1 MTATPQLALVLRN
14 GLLLMLSLAAVDRL
28 GLPEGLFLAL
38 GILVILEADLGGGV
52 IAGRERVIGSLMG
65 LLAVVI
71 TAGITVVLPLPA
83 RVFSGLLLVR
93 LFGFAAGLSSG
104 FIVGGHVVAGSLL
117 HHPDNW
123 WYYAFWRTVMTILGV
138 LIGVYISRQL
148 YSQRSVSRWREQC
161 RSWTGDLA
169 HALLHLGDSPDR
181 AQLFQD
187 LRERRN
193 ALRRS
198 LPQLIAEQSVTHSR
212 QDSVR
217 GLVRLISSARTRFA
231 NSGPG
236 TNRKVPLSC
245 CHTEA
250 PITSLGIRSLVNWT
264 RRNSPSM
271 QAASALARSV
281 LPIPGMPSTSAWPP
295 ATSAQSSGST
305 ASLGSLTTC
314 VRLRVSR
321 SRARRGSVV
330 VGVAVKGVPRD
341 SSAAPGPAVSGAA
354 GAALPWVSGQDCG
367 VSGPAGRTRTR
378 KRSSVRR
385 PSKSGSSSAS
395 TRWSGLMPHATLS
408 ASTARSRSPA
418 SAR

>member
-38 GILVILEADLGGGV
+38 AILVILEADLGGGV
-52 IAGRERVIGSLMG
+52 IAGRERVIGTLMG

-71 TAGITVVLPLPA
+71 TAGITLVLPLPA
-83 RVFSGLLLVR
+83 RVFSGLLLAR

-138 LIGVYISRQL
+138 LIGVYVSRHL

-161 RSWTGDLA
+161 RSWTWDLA
-169 HALLHLGDSPDR
+169 HALLHLSDLPDR
-181 AQLFQD
+181 EQLFLD

-217 GLVRLISSARTRFA
+217 WAQDVLQHCSTVMSSSRD
-231 NSGPG
+231 
-236 TNRKVPLSC
+236 L
-245 CHTEA
+245 
-250 PITSLGIRSLVNWT
+250 
-264 RRNSPSM
+264 
-271 QAASALARSV
+271 SALLQHQDKLAPALSAAIQELQCLGSERLKTLGQDV
-281 LPIPGMPSTSAWPP
+281 AMQTSAHNDAWSRLRL
-295 ATSAQSSGST
+295 ALNEAVDAALLESD
-305 ASLGSLTTC
+305 GSLPLADNPDHQQRRFLAS
-314 VRLRVSR
+314 RLLLLSDALDQIPC
-321 SRARRGSVV
+321 SPLHN
-330 VGVAVKGVPRD
+330 GVA
-341 SSAAPGPAVSGAA
+341 
-354 GAALPWVSGQDCG
+354 
-367 VSGPAGRTRTR
+367 
-378 KRSSVRR
+378 
-385 PSKSGSSSAS
+385 
-395 TRWSGLMPHATLS
+395 H
-408 ASTARSRSPA
+408 
-418 SAR
+418 

>member
-138 LIGVYISRQL
+138 LIGVYVSRQL

-169 HALLHLGDSPDR
+169 HALLHLSDIPDR
-181 AQLFQD
+181 EQLFRD

-217 GLVRLISSARTRFA
+217 WAQDVLQHCSTVMSSCRDLSALLQHQDKLPPALSEAMQRLQRLGSERLTTLGQDVSMQTSAHNDAWSRLRLALNEAVDASLLESDGSLPLADNPDHQQRRFLA
-231 NSGPG
+231 S
-236 TNRKVPLSC
+236 RLLLLSDALDQIPC
-245 CHTEA
+245 
-250 PITSLGIRSLVNWT
+250 
-264 RRNSPSM
+264 SPSD
-271 QAASALARSV
+271 L
-281 LPIPGMPSTSAWPP
+281 
-295 ATSAQSSGST
+295 
-305 ASLGSLTTC
+305 
-314 VRLRVSR
+314 
-321 SRARRGSVV
+321 
-330 VGVAVKGVPRD
+330 GVA
-341 SSAAPGPAVSGAA
+341 
-354 GAALPWVSGQDCG
+354 
-367 VSGPAGRTRTR
+367 
-378 KRSSVRR
+378 
-385 PSKSGSSSAS
+385 
-395 TRWSGLMPHATLS
+395 H
-408 ASTARSRSPA
+408 
-418 SAR
+418 